1 MTMSFALIALAALGA
16 SLAQAQPA
24 PPPAGPAPT
33 PVPRTAFL
41 ATMDA
46 EFARMDA
53 DRNGTAT
60 RAEVE
65 ASLRAAAAAQHQAR
79 LSAMFARLDTD
90 RSGQVSAAE
99 FARFPAP
106 AAAVNAAPLLAQAD
120 LNKDQSIT
128 LVEYR
133 TAKLANFDRLDTD
146 KDGVASVAEMR
157 AAGIV
162 K

>member
-1 MTMSFALIALAALGA
+1 MISFTLLAALA
-16 SLAQAQPA
+16 SQAQAAPA
-24 PPPAGPAPT
+24 PPPAA
-33 PVPRTAFL
+33 VPIPRADFI

-46 EFARMDA
+46 EFRKLDG

-60 RAEVE
+60 RAELE
-65 ASLRAAAAAQHQAR
+65 ASLKAAAAAQHQAR
-79 LSAMFARLDTD
+79 LSAMFARLDSD
-90 RSGQVSAAE
+90 RNGQVSAAE

-106 AAAVNAAPLLAQAD
+106 AAAVNAAPLLAQSD

-157 AAGIV
+157 AAGIIR
-162 K
+162 

>member
-1 MTMSFALIALAALGA
+1 MISSALIAALGA
-16 SLAQAQPA
+16 VALQAQAAVTAPA
-24 PPPAGPAPT
+24 RAAV
-33 PVPRTAFL
+33 PVPRAAFL

-53 DRNGTAT
+53 DKNGTAT

-65 ASLRAAAAAQHQAR
+65 ASLRAGAAAQHQAR
-79 LSAMFARLDTD
+79 LSAMFAQLDSD
-90 RSGQVSAAE
+90 RNGQVSAAE

-106 AAAVNAAPLLAQAD
+106 AAAINVAPVLAQSD

>member
-1 MTMSFALIALAALGA
+1 MISFTLLAALAALA
-16 SLAQAQPA
+16 SQAQAA
-24 PPPAGPAPT
+24 PPPPPSPAA
-33 PVPRTAFL
+33 VPIPRADFI

-46 EFARMDA
+46 EFRKLDG

-60 RAEVE
+60 RAELE
-65 ASLRAAAAAQHQAR
+65 ASLKATAAAQHQAR
-79 LSAMFARLDTD
+79 LAAMFARLDSD
-90 RSGQVSAAE
+90 RNGQLTPAE

-106 AAAVNAAPLLAQAD
+106 AAAVNVAPLLAQSD

-146 KDGVASVAEMR
+146 KDGIASVAEMR